1 MQGGY
6 LEVSQAEQ
14 EATSTDK
21 PISNHPKIISEKGY
35 RCVCL
40 NARSIVNKKNELNI
54 MVEDI
59 DPHIIGI
66 TESWA
71 NIDITDAELG
81 LTGYVMFRKDR
92 IGRRGGGVI
101 LYVKESIQAYE
112 IKLEREAD
120 CDEAVWCKIV
130 SGNSKL
136 TIGLVY
142 RSPNINEEDNT
153 KIKNAIKEVSK
164 GECIIMGDFNHGHI
178 QWNSLEST
186 GIEDQQFLCLIQDSF
201 LTQHVLEPTRGE
213 NVLDIVLSSQQ
224 ELVDNVKIFEP
235 LGNSDHNQIHF
246 DINVKS
252 ESKNKKTYK
261 RNFHKG
267 NYKDMRKY
275 LAQLDWN
282 NMLMDKTA
290 IECWNILKYE
300 IESII
305 DKFVPFRKQGKRC
318 RKKHLSKEAIR
329 KIMLKQTMWR
339 VYRRTRKEEDY
350 AKYKEALNAATTEI
364 RQSKRSYEQKLAC
377 NIKTDSK
384 SFYAYV
390 RSKQNVQDKVG
401 PLEDSAG
408 NIISQGFLMAED
420 LNGYFSSVF
429 TKEDISS
436 LPVADAK
443 FQGAKSDYL
452 GPLVV
457 TPELVA
463 RKIKAMK
470 DNKSPGVDGIP
481 PKLLMET
488 VDQISIPLARVFNL
502 SLKEGVVPFEWKEA
516 NIIPLFKK
524 GSRNKSENYRPVSLT
539 SVICKLLERLIKD
552 HMVDFLVKHKLLNSS
567 QHGFLKA
574 RSCLTNILCFLE
586 EITKW
591 IDMGSP
597 VDIIYLDFQKAFD
610 KVPHQRL
617 LLKLKAHGIGDS
629 ITDWIEQWLT
639 DRRQRVVVDGEVSNW
654 KSVLSG
660 VPQGSVL
667 GPILFLIYINDLD
680 DSITSNVLKFA
691 DDTKLFR
698 KVNTDGDKQHLQ
710 NDLDRLVK
718 WSEKWQMLF
727 NFGKCKCLHT
737 GHRNLNVNYKMG
749 ATVLGTTVKEKDLG
763 VTISADMKVS
773 EQCGIAASK
782 GNQILGLIRRNITYK
797 GKKLIIP
804 LYKAIV
810 RPHLEYCIQAWRPY
824 RKKDIDT
831 LERIQRRAT
840 KMIPELRDLSYEERL
855 KECGLT
861 TLETRRLRGDQI
873 EVFKILNGYEN
884 IDRNMFFSLKKD
896 SRTRGHQVK
905 LVKDQCRLDIRK
917 HSFSQRTI
925 NEWNKLS
932 TDCVTAS
939 SVNMFKN
946 KVDTYIRRA
955 GYK

>member
-1 MQGGY
+1 
-6 LEVSQAEQ
+6 
-14 EATSTDK
+14 
-21 PISNHPKIISEKGY
+21 
-35 RCVCL
+35 
-40 NARSIVNKKNELNI
+40 
-54 MVEDI
+54 
-59 DPHIIGI
+59 
-66 TESWA
+66 
-71 NIDITDAELG
+71 
-81 LTGYVMFRKDR
+81 
-92 IGRRGGGVI
+92 
-101 LYVKESIQAYE
+101 
-112 IKLEREAD
+112 
-120 CDEAVWCKIV
+120 
-130 SGNSKL
+130 
-136 TIGLVY
+136 
-142 RSPNINEEDNT
+142 
-153 KIKNAIKEVSK
+153 
-164 GECIIMGDFNHGHI
+164 MGDFSHGHI

-186 GIEDQQFLCLIQDSF
+186 GIEDQQFLFLIQDSF

-213 NVLDIVLSSQQ
+213 NVLDIVLSSQK

-275 LAQLDWN
+275 LAKLDWN
-282 NMLMDKTA
+282 NMLMNKTA

-305 DKFVPFRKQGKRC
+305 DKFVPFQKQGKRC

-339 VYRRTRKEEDY
+339 VYRRTRKDEDY

-377 NIKTDSK
+377 NIKNDSK

-463 RKIKAMK
+463 KKIKAMK

-488 VDQISIPLARVFNL
+488 VEHCTQ
-502 SLKEGVVPFEWKEA
+502 
-516 NIIPLFKK
+516 
-524 GSRNKSENYRPVSLT
+524 
-539 SVICKLLERLIKD
+539 
-552 HMVDFLVKHKLLNSS
+552 
-567 QHGFLKA
+567 
-574 RSCLTNILCFLE
+574 
-586 EITKW
+586 
-591 IDMGSP
+591 
-597 VDIIYLDFQKAFD
+597 
-610 KVPHQRL
+610 
-617 LLKLKAHGIGDS
+617 
-629 ITDWIEQWLT
+629 
-639 DRRQRVVVDGEVSNW
+639 
-654 KSVLSG
+654 
-660 VPQGSVL
+660 
-667 GPILFLIYINDLD
+667 
-680 DSITSNVLKFA
+680 
-691 DDTKLFR
+691 
-698 KVNTDGDKQHLQ
+698 
-710 NDLDRLVK
+710 
-718 WSEKWQMLF
+718 
-727 NFGKCKCLHT
+727 
-737 GHRNLNVNYKMG
+737 
-749 ATVLGTTVKEKDLG
+749 
-763 VTISADMKVS
+763 
-773 EQCGIAASK
+773 
-782 GNQILGLIRRNITYK
+782 
-797 GKKLIIP
+797 
-804 LYKAIV
+804 
-810 RPHLEYCIQAWRPY
+810 YCIQAWRPY
-824 RKKDIDT
+824 RKNDIDT

-884 IDRNMFFSLKKD
+884 IDRNMFFLLKKD
-896 SRTRGHQVK
+896 SRTRGHEVK

-939 SVNMFKN
+939 SMNMFKN
-946 KVDTYIRRA
+946 KVDTYLRRA

>member
-1 MQGGY
+1 M
-6 LEVSQAEQ
+6 
-14 EATSTDK
+14 T
-21 PISNHPKIISEKGY
+21 
-35 RCVCL
+35 
-40 NARSIVNKKNELNI
+40 
-54 MVEDI
+54 
-59 DPHIIGI
+59 
-66 TESWA
+66 
-71 NIDITDAELG
+71 
-81 LTGYVMFRKDR
+81 
-92 IGRRGGGVI
+92 
-101 LYVKESIQAYE
+101 
-112 IKLEREAD
+112 
-120 CDEAVWCKIV
+120 
-130 SGNSKL
+130 
-136 TIGLVY
+136 
-142 RSPNINEEDNT
+142 
-153 KIKNAIKEVSK
+153 
-164 GECIIMGDFNHGHI
+164 
-178 QWNSLEST
+178 
-186 GIEDQQFLCLIQDSF
+186 
-201 LTQHVLEPTRGE
+201 
-213 NVLDIVLSSQQ
+213 
-224 ELVDNVKIFEP
+224 
-235 LGNSDHNQIHF
+235 
-246 DINVKS
+246 
-252 ESKNKKTYK
+252 
-261 RNFHKG
+261 
-267 NYKDMRKY
+267 
-275 LAQLDWN
+275 
-282 NMLMDKTA
+282 TA
-290 IECWNILKYE
+290 
-300 IESII
+300 
-305 DKFVPFRKQGKRC
+305 P
-318 RKKHLSKEAIR
+318 
-329 KIMLKQTMWR
+329 
-339 VYRRTRKEEDY
+339 
-350 AKYKEALNAATTEI
+350 
-364 RQSKRSYEQKLAC
+364 LAC
-377 NIKTDSK
+377 NIKNDSK

-420 LNGYFSSVF
+420 LNDYFSSVF

-443 FQGAKSDYL
+443 FQEAKSDYL

-463 RKIKAMK
+463 KKIKAMK

-488 VDQISIPLARVFNL
+488 VEQISIPLAIVFNL

-574 RSCLTNILCFLE
+574 RSCLTNMLCFLE

-591 IDMGSP
+591 IDVGSP

-629 ITDWIEQWLT
+629 ITDWIKQWLT

-680 DSITSNVLKFA
+680 DNITSNVLKFA

-718 WSEKWQMLF
+718 WSEKWQMF

-737 GHRNLNVNYKMG
+737 GHGNLNVNYKMG
-749 ATVLGTTVKEKDLG
+749 DTVLGTTVKEKDLG

-773 EQCGIAASK
+773 EQCGIAASE

-896 SRTRGHQVK
+896 SRTRGHEVK

-932 TDCVTAS
+932 TDCVTSS

-946 KVDTYIRRA
+946 KVDSYLRRA
-955 GYK
+955 GHK

>member
-1 MQGGY
+1 
-6 LEVSQAEQ
+6 
-14 EATSTDK
+14 
-21 PISNHPKIISEKGY
+21 
-35 RCVCL
+35 
-40 NARSIVNKKNELNI
+40 
-54 MVEDI
+54 
-59 DPHIIGI
+59 
-66 TESWA
+66 
-71 NIDITDAELG
+71 
-81 LTGYVMFRKDR
+81 
-92 IGRRGGGVI
+92 
-101 LYVKESIQAYE
+101 
-112 IKLEREAD
+112 
-120 CDEAVWCKIV
+120 
-130 SGNSKL
+130 
-136 TIGLVY
+136 
-142 RSPNINEEDNT
+142 
-153 KIKNAIKEVSK
+153 
-164 GECIIMGDFNHGHI
+164 
-178 QWNSLEST
+178 
-186 GIEDQQFLCLIQDSF
+186 
-201 LTQHVLEPTRGE
+201 
-213 NVLDIVLSSQQ
+213 
-224 ELVDNVKIFEP
+224 
-235 LGNSDHNQIHF
+235 
-246 DINVKS
+246 
-252 ESKNKKTYK
+252 
-261 RNFHKG
+261 
-267 NYKDMRKY
+267 
-275 LAQLDWN
+275 
-282 NMLMDKTA
+282 
-290 IECWNILKYE
+290 
-300 IESII
+300 
-305 DKFVPFRKQGKRC
+305 
-318 RKKHLSKEAIR
+318 
-329 KIMLKQTMWR
+329 MLKQTMWR
-339 VYRRTRKEEDY
+339 VYRRTRKDEDY

-377 NIKTDSK
+377 NIKNDSK

-390 RSKQNVQDKVG
+390 RSKQNIQDKVG

-436 LPVADAK
+436 SPVADAK

-463 RKIKAMK
+463 KKIKAMK

-488 VDQISIPLARVFNL
+488 VEQISIPLARVFNL

-552 HMVDFLVKHKLLNSS
+552 HMVEFLVKHKLLNSS

-574 RSCLTNILCFLE
+574 RSCLTNMLCFLE

-591 IDMGSP
+591 IDVGSP

-749 ATVLGTTVKEKDLG
+749 DTVLGTTVKEKDLG

-896 SRTRGHQVK
+896 SRTRGHEVK

-946 KVDTYIRRA
+946 KVDTYLRRA

>member
-1 MQGGY
+1 
-6 LEVSQAEQ
+6 
-14 EATSTDK
+14 
-21 PISNHPKIISEKGY
+21 
-35 RCVCL
+35 
-40 NARSIVNKKNELNI
+40 
-54 MVEDI
+54 
-59 DPHIIGI
+59 
-66 TESWA
+66 
-71 NIDITDAELG
+71 
-81 LTGYVMFRKDR
+81 
-92 IGRRGGGVI
+92 
-101 LYVKESIQAYE
+101 
-112 IKLEREAD
+112 
-120 CDEAVWCKIV
+120 
-130 SGNSKL
+130 
-136 TIGLVY
+136 
-142 RSPNINEEDNT
+142 
-153 KIKNAIKEVSK
+153 
-164 GECIIMGDFNHGHI
+164 
-178 QWNSLEST
+178 
-186 GIEDQQFLCLIQDSF
+186 
-201 LTQHVLEPTRGE
+201 
-213 NVLDIVLSSQQ
+213 
-224 ELVDNVKIFEP
+224 
-235 LGNSDHNQIHF
+235 
-246 DINVKS
+246 
-252 ESKNKKTYK
+252 
-261 RNFHKG
+261 
-267 NYKDMRKY
+267 
-275 LAQLDWN
+275 
-282 NMLMDKTA
+282 
-290 IECWNILKYE
+290 
-300 IESII
+300 
-305 DKFVPFRKQGKRC
+305 
-318 RKKHLSKEAIR
+318 
-329 KIMLKQTMWR
+329 MLKQTMWR
-339 VYRRTRKEEDY
+339 VYRRTRKDKDY

-364 RQSKRSYEQKLAC
+364 RQSKRRYDQKLAC
-377 NIKTDSK
+377 NIKNDSK

-420 LNGYFSSVF
+420 LNNYFSSVF

-443 FQGAKSDYL
+443 FQGAKSDCL

-463 RKIKAMK
+463 KKIKAMK

-488 VDQISIPLARVFNL
+488 VEQISIPLARVFNL
-502 SLKEGVVPFEWKEA
+502 SLTEGVVPFEWKEA
-516 NIIPLFKK
+516 TIIPLFKK

-552 HMVDFLVKHKLLNSS
+552 HMVEFLVKHKLLNSS

-574 RSCLTNILCFLE
+574 RSCLTNMLCFLE

-591 IDMGSP
+591 IDVGSA

-629 ITDWIEQWLT
+629 ITDWREQWLT

-698 KVNTDGDKQHLQ
+698 KINTDVDKQHLQ

-737 GHRNLNVNYKMG
+737 GHRNMNVNYKMG
-749 ATVLGTTVKEKDLG
+749 GTVLGTTVKEKDLG

-896 SRTRGHQVK
+896 SRTRGHEVK

-946 KVDTYIRRA
+946 KVDTYLRRA